1 MAARADAAASAA
13 AVLGR
18 SPPWDREAERAVLG
32 AVFLD
37 ASVLD
42 EVTENLKPQDFYLA
56 AHRQIFEAMLALSAE
71 RRAIDQVTVPAQ
83 MRALGEIDEVEAR
96 TYVSSLDTGLAS
108 AANARHYADIVRS
121 LSLRRAVREAALKIV
136 ELSLDE
142 GVSVEKMR
150 DGAEQLLFQATQET
164 TAKDLVPIGEL
175 LRDTLKSLEELMR
188 SPSGVTGL
196 ATGLVDLD
204 RRTTGFHAGELIIVA
219 ARPGMGKTTLAV
231 NFAVHAA
238 VRQGQ
243 PVAVFSLEMPEQQLV
258 LRILASEAMVD
269 AQRLR
274 TGEFSHQDWQRI
286 DDQAAKL
293 YQTRLFLDGSS
304 SLTASQIAAKSR
316 RLKHR
321 VGKLSL
327 IVVDYLQ
334 LMEAPAMGRD
344 SSRAEDVASMSR
356 SLKQLAKEL
365 EVPVVALA
373 QLSRDVEKR
382 RRGGRCSRTC
392 GSRGPS
398 SRTPIS
404 CSSFIVRK
412 GTGLEDRP
420 TELIIGKQRS
430 GPVGTV
436 EVLFQKEFSRFV
448 NLDRN

>member
-18 SPPWDREAERAVLG
+18 MPPWDREAERAVLG

-37 ASVLD
+37 VSVLD
-42 EVTENLKPQDFYLA
+42 EVTEQLKPQDFFLQ

-108 AANARHYADIVRS
+108 AANARHYAEIVRS

-136 ELSLDE
+136 ELSHDE
-142 GVSVEKMR
+142 AVSVEKMR

-175 LRDTLKSLEELMR
+175 LRDTLKNLEELMR

-204 RRTTGFHAGELIIVA
+204 RRTTGLHAGELIIVA

-304 SLTASQIAAKSR
+304 SLTASQIAAKAR

-321 VGKLSL
+321 IGKLSL

-334 LMEAPAMGRD
+334 LMEAPAMGRE

-373 QLSRDVEKR
+373 QLSRDVEKKQR
-382 RRGGRCSRTC
+382 RPLLSDLRESGA
-392 GSRGPS
+392 
-398 SRTPIS
+398 IEQDADLVI
-404 CSSFIVRK
+404 FIHREE
-412 GTGLEDRP
+412 GDGLEDRP

-448 NLDRN
+448 NLDRG